1 MLFIIGA
8 LGVKC
13 WVILTSTQYLS
24 RSLNISYNPFPMQLV
39 HAFIIVFLLA
49 YIFGERK
56 SMFFAK
62 LSPSQPAN
70 IQLSWAEIALISQL
84 S

>member
-13 WVILTSTQYLS
+13 WVILTSTQHLS

-39 HAFIIVFLLA
+39 HAFIIGVLSA

-70 IQLSWAEIALISQL
+70 IQLSWAEIALISN
-84 S
+84 